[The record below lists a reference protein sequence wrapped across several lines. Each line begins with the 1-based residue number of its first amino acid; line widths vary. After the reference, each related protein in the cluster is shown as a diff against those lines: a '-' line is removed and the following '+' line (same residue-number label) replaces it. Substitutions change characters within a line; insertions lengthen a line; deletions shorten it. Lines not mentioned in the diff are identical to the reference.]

1 MNPATLSGT
10 TAPFSMSEIASDPTS
25 ATCCTHVPR
34 LVQLHFTIA
43 IFFFFFFLNTSVHLV
58 IEFGRRFFF
67 LVQVPFQ
74 VPLEVNI
81 VLIGFNGDGGYR
93 YVMDPHKLEEFL
105 RVSFSTYRP
114 SCQETGEPLDIEH
127 HIVYNVYPV
136 SNYLHFN
143 DAFFLVI
150 IATRVNLGQICSII
164 SF

>member
-1 MNPATLSGT
+1 MLHSRAEVSS
-10 TAPFSMSEIASDPTS
+10 TAFYN
-25 ATCCTHVPR
+25 CN
-34 LVQLHFTIA
+34 
-43 IFFFFFFLNTSVHLV
+43 FFFFLNTSVHLV
-58 IEFGRRFFF
+58 IELGGRFFF

-143 DAFFLVI
+143 HAFSSVI
-150 IATRVNLGQICSII
+150 MATLVNLGQICSII
-164 SF
+164 SL